1 MSPTFADPARRQ
13 RLSGVVWQLAAV
25 AAVCAILTIV
35 AAQTA
40 ASLRARG
47 ISSGFAYLG
56 RSAGFEIAP
65 GPVPYSS
72 RDTNAR
78 ALAVG
83 VVNTVRVAA
92 LGILTA
98 GGIGVV
104 VAVARLSS
112 LWGVATAARAYV
124 EMVRNVPLLLQI
136 LCWSAF
142 LQRLPDAAA
151 PWRPVAGMSLTNRG
165 LSLFDGVVTMSPE
178 FAALFAA
185 LSIYTS
191 AFISENVRG
200 GIVAV
205 SRGQKEAAA
214 ALGLSRLQA
223 LRAVVLP
230 QALPVITPPTV
241 SQLVSLMKNSS
252 LAAAIGYPD
261 LMSVT
266 NTTINQTGQAVEATG
281 VAMALYLSASLAIAV
296 LARRLLRTP
305 HRA

>member
-1 MSPTFADPARRQ
+1 MSPTFADLAPCQPRSRV
-13 RLSGVVWQLAAV
+13 LWQLAAV
-25 AAVCAILTIV
+25 GAVCAILAIV
-35 AAQTA
+35 GMQAAA
-40 ASLRARG
+40 NLRARG

-92 LGILTA
+92 LGILA
-98 GGIGVV
+98 AAGIGVV
-104 VAVARLSS
+104 VAVGRLSS
-112 LWGVATAARAYV
+112 LWGVAAAARAYV

-151 PWRPVAGMSLTNRG
+151 PWRPMAGITLTNRG
-165 LSLFDGVVTMSPE
+165 LSLFNGGVTMSPE
-178 FAALFAA
+178 FTALFVA

-205 SRGQKEAAA
+205 SRGQKDAAA

-281 VAMALYLSASLAIAV
+281 LTMALYLSASLVIAI
-296 LARRLLRTP
+296 LARRLLRTR